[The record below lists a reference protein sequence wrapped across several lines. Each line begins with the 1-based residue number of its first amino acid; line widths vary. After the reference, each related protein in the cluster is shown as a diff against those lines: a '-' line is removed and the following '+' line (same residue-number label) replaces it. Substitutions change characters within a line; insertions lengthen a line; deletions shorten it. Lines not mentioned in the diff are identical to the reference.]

1 MIILACRVVYMLLGR
16 LEDGSWAQFPA
27 KKMVVS
33 VRLLLL
39 TIIAASLA
47 AGCTAKVRLSPKAVA
62 PETVIGGSAT
72 VVVAP
77 AALGVP
83 ETIGHETISLF
94 AIPAI
99 AVKLSNP
106 EPGIDLMNGVREALR
121 QAGYVPVPLEQGQGK
136 PVLEC
141 RVHEVYFKNYTYF
154 LPVVRTWGRVRLEL
168 SLVENNGAVR
178 WQRHYAE
185 DFAETS
191 VDVDDFQSALNLTV
205 GKILTRAAADFTQPD
220 FKQACCGD
228 GSN

>member
-1 MIILACRVVYMLLGR
+1 MIILACRVVYTLWGR

-33 VRLLLL
+33 VRFLLL
-39 TIIAASLA
+39 TIIGASLA

-62 PETVIGGSAT
+62 PETVIGGNAT
-72 VVVAP
+72 VLVAP

-121 QAGYVPVPLEQGQGK
+121 QAGYEPVPAGEEQGK

-141 RVHEVYFKNYTYF
+141 RVLEMYFKNYTYF
-154 LPVVRTWGRVRLEL
+154 FPIVRTWGRVRLEL
-168 SLVENNGAVR
+168 ALVDADGTIR
-178 WQRHYAE
+178 WQREYAE
-185 DFAETS
+185 DFAETD
-191 VDVDDFQSALNLTV
+191 VDVDDFRSALNLTV
-205 GKILTRAAADFTQPD
+205 GKILTRAAADFSQPD
-220 FKQACCGD
+220 FKQACCAD
-228 GSN
+228 HSN